1 MADSSPQTFQFMEQR
16 LKSVALRS
24 HCQESMSGYQP
35 WEVTCYW
42 AELIMPWHF
51 KSDCASSKDHH
62 SQEGKSRRH
71 ALGWPP
77 EKDNIYMGP
86 SAPILVTLRKEERII

>member
-1 MADSSPQTFQFMEQR
+1 MADSSPQTFHFMEQR

-24 HCQESMSGYQP
+24 HCQESMSGHQP

-42 AELIMPWHF
+42 AELIMPWRF
-51 KSDCASSKDHH
+51 KSSCASSKDHH
-62 SQEGKSRRH
+62 SQEGKSRWH
-71 ALGWPP
+71 TLGWPP

-86 SAPILVTLRKEERII
+86 SAPILVTLRKEKN